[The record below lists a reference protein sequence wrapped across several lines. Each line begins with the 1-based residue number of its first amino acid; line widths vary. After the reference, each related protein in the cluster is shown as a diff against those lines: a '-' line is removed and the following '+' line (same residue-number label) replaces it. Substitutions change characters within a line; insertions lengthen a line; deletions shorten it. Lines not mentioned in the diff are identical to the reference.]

1 MLNLFKQSIWFN
13 KNIVINNQQE
23 INEWIIY
30 DEQNYNYQL
39 LMDEINK
46 KVVEPGD
53 TDLETNIEAGYD
65 GRDTIEEI

>member
-1 MLNLFKQSIWFN
+1 
-13 KNIVINNQQE
+13 
-23 INEWIIY
+23 
-30 DEQNYNYQL
+30 
-39 LMDEINK
+39 MDEINK